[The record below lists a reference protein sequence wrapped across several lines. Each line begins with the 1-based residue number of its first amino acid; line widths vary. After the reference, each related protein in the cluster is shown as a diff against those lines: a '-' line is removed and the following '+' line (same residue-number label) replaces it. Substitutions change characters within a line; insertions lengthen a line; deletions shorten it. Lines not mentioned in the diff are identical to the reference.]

1 MPSLLSLP
9 HLLFRHIDI
18 LKMAEAKLTKKQ
30 RKALEF
36 RSKSG
41 KGDAKTNE
49 EEVKDAKPDEQ
60 QEVEQ
65 PKDIKGKQKEAEVV
79 VTNEEKPV
87 KPTKKEVKK
96 AEITTQEEGK
106 SSKTPTTRKRKQAE
120 DVEAPSDS
128 KATKKRF
135 DEDGNV
141 VETTQQDAKEEKE
154 TKSASA
160 TTDSTKRYIV
170 FVGNMSYKTTTE
182 EITKHFADHCGEKPS
197 VRLLTTKGDPSKAK
211 ELSKS
216 KQKSI
221 AKGKALDPGAPQSKG
236 CAFVEFKQRDAMQK
250 ALQFHH
256 TKLQGRSINVEL
268 TAGGG
273 GKGAE
278 RKEKIAKKNKGLEEE
293 RRKLHEK
300 YVKDTNKKSGEKE
313 GQAETK
319 KEEEPRRPQ
328 WGPNAAANGG
338 KPRQTTKIPRWAAT
352 GANATRLQT

>member
-1 MPSLLSLP
+1 MT
-9 HLLFRHIDI
+9 
-18 LKMAEAKLTKKQ
+18 EAKLTKKQ

-36 RSKSG
+36 RTKAG

-49 EEVKDAKPDEQ
+49 EEVKDASVMEVDEQ
-60 QEVEQ
+60 QEHTAEE
-65 PKDIKGKQKEAEVV
+65 KSNDLKGKQKEDDAVAE
-79 VTNEEKPV
+79 NDSKPI
-87 KPTKKEVKK
+87 KSKKKEVRK
-96 AEITTQEEGK
+96 ADSTLQEDSK
-106 SSKTPTTRKRKQAE
+106 PSKTTTRKRKQTEDAE
-120 DVEAPSDS
+120 TSSDV
-128 KATKKRF
+128 KATKKKF

-141 VETTQQDAKEEKE
+141 VESTQQDLKEEKD
-154 TKSASA
+154 TKVAS
-160 TTDSTKRYIV
+160 TSNESKRYIV

-300 YVKDTNKKSGEKE
+300 YVKDTNKKSGGEKE
-313 GQAETK
+313 GQLETK

-328 WGPNAAANGG
+328 WGPNAAANG
-338 KPRQTTKIPRWAAT
+338 KPRQATKIPRWAAT
-352 GANATRLQT
+352 GANATKLQT

>member
-1 MPSLLSLP
+1 
-9 HLLFRHIDI
+9 
-18 LKMAEAKLTKKQ
+18 MAEAKLTKKQ

-36 RSKSG
+36 RAKSG
-41 KGDAKTNE
+41 KADTKTNE
-49 EEVKDAKPDEQ
+49 EEVKDEIVVENDGQEEHVEGEQ
-60 QEVEQ
+60 SI
-65 PKDIKGKQKEAEVV
+65 DSKGKQKEADVPM
-79 VTNEEKPV
+79 TNGKS
-87 KPTKKEVKK
+87 KKKEVKK
-96 AEITTQEEGK
+96 AENTTSEEEGK
-106 SSKTPTTRKRKQAE
+106 PSKTTTTRKRKQTE
-120 DVEAPSDS
+120 DSETPTNTKV
-128 KATKKRF
+128 TKKRF

-141 VETTQQDAKEEKE
+141 VESIQQDIKEEKVD
-154 TKSASA
+154 KVVSNSS
-160 TTDSTKRYIV
+160 DSKRYII

-197 VRLLTTKGDPSKAK
+197 VRLLTTKGDKSKAK

-278 RKEKIAKKNKGLEEE
+278 RTEKIAKKNKGLEEE

-313 GQAETK
+313 GQTETK
-319 KEEEPRRPQ
+319 KEEEPKRPQ
-328 WGPNAAANGG
+328 WGPNAAANG
-338 KPRQTTKIPRWAAT
+338 KPRQATKIPRWAAT

>member
-1 MPSLLSLP
+1 
-9 HLLFRHIDI
+9 
-18 LKMAEAKLTKKQ
+18 MAEAKLTKKQ

-36 RSKSG
+36 RAKAG
-41 KGDAKTNE
+41 KGDAKTD
-49 EEVKDAKPDEQ
+49 EEVKEAKVDEQ
-60 QEVEQ
+60 QDIEAEQ
-65 PKDIKGKQKEAEVV
+65 PKDIKGKQKEADEA
-79 VTNEEKPV
+79 VTDDSVPV
-87 KPTKKEVKK
+87 KPKEKKVKK
-96 AEITTQEEGK
+96 AESTSEAEGK
-106 SSKTPTTRKRKQAE
+106 PSKTPTTRKRKQAE
-120 DVEAPSDS
+120 DVEASSDG
-128 KATKKRF
+128 KATKKKF

-141 VETTQQDAKEEKE
+141 VETTEQDTKEEKD

-160 TTDSTKRYIV
+160 NNDSKRYIV

-313 GQAETK
+313 GQTETK
-319 KEEEPRRPQ
+319 KEEEPKRPQ

-338 KPRQTTKIPRWAAT
+338 KPRQATKIPRWAAT